1 MLAAASADAWR
12 WQAHVEVWVLVGSV
26 IGLGWY
32 AARVIG
38 PKVVPPGRE
47 PVTRRQKGFFAAA
60 VSLLWLASDW
70 PVHDIAEE
78 YLYSVHMV
86 QHLLLTF
93 VVPAL
98 FLLATPTW
106 LARLVVPEGSRVEAI
121 VRRLARPVVAGLIFN
136 VVVALSHVPVVVD
149 ATVETGPP
157 HYLAHVVI
165 VASAFLMWLPVCGP
179 FPELRLSLPGQMVY
193 LFVMSILP
201 TIPAAWLTFA
211 EGTVYSSYDTPFRLW
226 GVTVADDQQAAGLIM
241 KLVGGF
247 YLWGIIFSL
256 FFRWSARHQAADEVG
271 VTPSERDVLLWHD
284 VESEFDRLGPPQPEA
299 SSPDPSDV
307 GPGSSPRSSPG

>member
-12 WQAHVEVWVLVGSV
+12 WQAHVEVWVLVAGV
-26 IGLGWY
+26 VGLGWY

-47 PVTRRQKGFFAAA
+47 PVTRRQRGFFVAG
-60 VSLLWLASDW
+60 VVLLWLASDW
-70 PVHDIAEE
+70 PVHDVAEE
-78 YLYSVHMV
+78 YLYAVHMV

-106 LARLVVPEGSRVEAI
+106 LARLVVPEGSRVEAV
-121 VRRLARPVVAGLIFN
+121 VRRLARPVVAALIFN
-136 VVVALSHVPVVVD
+136 VVVALSHVPFVVN
-149 ATVETGPP
+149 ATVETGPL
-157 HYLAHVVI
+157 HYLAI
-165 VASAFLMWLPVCGP
+165 
-179 FPELRLSLPGQMVY
+179 
-193 LFVMSILP
+193 MSILP

-211 EGTVYSSYDTPFRLW
+211 EGTVYSSYDTAFRLW
-226 GVTVADDQQAAGLIM
+226 GITVADDQQAAGLIM

-256 FFRWSARHQAADEVG
+256 FFRWSARHQAADELG
-271 VTPSERDVLLWHD
+271 VTPSERDVLLWDD
-284 VESEFDRLGPPQPEA
+284 VESEFDRLGPPQPETG
-299 SSPDPSDV
+299 SPDSSDV